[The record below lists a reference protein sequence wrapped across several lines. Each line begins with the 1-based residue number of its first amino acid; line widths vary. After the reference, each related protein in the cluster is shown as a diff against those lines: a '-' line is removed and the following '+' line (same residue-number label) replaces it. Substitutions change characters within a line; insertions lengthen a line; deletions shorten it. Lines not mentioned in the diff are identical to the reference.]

1 MAAAVVAAVCYQQSG
16 RIEIWPK
23 QWKST
28 CGHFIDNTHLATYAA
43 MQVVVEIGGRGQDG
57 ANTFQENAMQTPLKA
72 SQFYTM

>member
-1 MAAAVVAAVCYQQSG
+1 
-16 RIEIWPK
+16 
-23 QWKST
+23 
-28 CGHFIDNTHLATYAA
+28 LATYAA